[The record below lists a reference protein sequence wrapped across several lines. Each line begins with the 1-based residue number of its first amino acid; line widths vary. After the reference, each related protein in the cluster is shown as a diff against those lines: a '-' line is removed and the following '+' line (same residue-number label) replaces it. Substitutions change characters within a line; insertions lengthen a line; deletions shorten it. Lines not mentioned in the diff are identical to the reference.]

1 MALELVIL
9 MSSPRP
15 DPNELARIFNA
26 KREWHRRQA
35 ALSPVEK
42 VRILL
47 RLQQEDYPLIR
58 RHRTL
63 MPWERP
69 WNIEP

>member
-1 MALELVIL
+1 MHETEPAPIELEA
-9 MSSPRP
+9 
-15 DPNELARIFNA
+15 ARLFAA

-35 ALSPVEK
+35 PLKEK

-47 RLQQEDYPLIR
+47 KMQRDDYPLLR
-58 RHRTL
+58 QRGALRS
-63 MPWERP
+63 WERP

>member
-1 MALELVIL
+1 MGIP
-9 MSSPRP
+9 MSTTRP
-15 DPNELARIFNA
+15 DPAEIARIFDA
-26 KREWHRRQA
+26 KQEWHRRQA

-47 RLQQEDYPLIR
+47 RLQHEDYPLIR

-69 WNIEP
+69 WNVEP

>member
-1 MALELVIL
+1 
-9 MSSPRP
+9 MSPSRP
-15 DPNELARIFNA
+15 DPEEVARIFAA

-47 RLQQEDYPLIR
+47 KLQEDDYPLIR
-58 RHRTL
+58 RHRVL
-63 MPWERP
+63 ASWEKPWK
-69 WNIEP
+69 IEA

>member
-1 MALELVIL
+1 MNETEPTPIELEA
-9 MSSPRP
+9 
-15 DPNELARIFNA
+15 ARLFAA

-35 ALSPVEK
+35 QAPLKEK

-47 RLQQEDYPLIR
+47 KMQRDDYPLLR
-58 RHRTL
+58 QRGAL
-63 MPWERP
+63 CSWERP